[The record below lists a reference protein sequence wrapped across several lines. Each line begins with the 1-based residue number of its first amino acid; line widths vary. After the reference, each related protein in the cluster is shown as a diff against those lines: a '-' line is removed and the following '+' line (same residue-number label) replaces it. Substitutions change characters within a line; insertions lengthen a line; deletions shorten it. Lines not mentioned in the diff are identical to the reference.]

1 MSHPALT
8 QLRALRYFTEIPALE
23 PQLLDW
29 LLLEDSMTKRFEQQG
44 KTVSVTMI
52 REGFVEQNEIPEE
65 LPLLPKESRYW
76 LREILLC
83 ADGEPWLA
91 GRTVV
96 PVSTLSGPELAL
108 QKLGKT
114 PLGRYLFTSST
125 LTRDFIEI
133 GRDAGLWGRRSR
145 LRLSGKPLLLT
156 ELFLPG
162 VTVVLRGKNMEW
174 SLTQNKLLAFHRL
187 MRTDK
192 PIGALLLLWPT
203 LWALWVATPGVPQL
217 WILAVFVAGVWL
229 MRAAGCVVNDYADRK
244 FDGHVKRTANRPL
257 PSGAVTEKEARTLFV
272 VLVLISFL
280 LVLTLNTMTIL
291 LSIAALALAW
301 VYPFMKRYTHLPQ
314 VVLGAAF
321 GWSIPMAFAAVSESV
336 PLSCWLM
343 FLANI
348 LWAVA
353 YDTQY
358 AMVDRDDDVKIGI
371 KSTAILF
378 GQYDKLIIGIL
389 QIGVLA
395 LMAIIGELNGLGWG
409 YYWSI
414 LVAGALFVY
423 QQKLI
428 ANREREACFK
438 AFMNN
443 NYVGLV
449 LFLGLAMSYWHF

>member
-1 MSHPALT
+1 
-8 QLRALRYFTEIPALE
+8 
-23 PQLLDW
+23 
-29 LLLEDSMTKRFEQQG
+29 
-44 KTVSVTMI
+44 
-52 REGFVEQNEIPEE
+52 
-65 LPLLPKESRYW
+65 
-76 LREILLC
+76 
-83 ADGEPWLA
+83 
-91 GRTVV
+91 
-96 PVSTLSGPELAL
+96 
-108 QKLGKT
+108 
-114 PLGRYLFTSST
+114 
-125 LTRDFIEI
+125 
-133 GRDAGLWGRRSR
+133 
-145 LRLSGKPLLLT
+145 
-156 ELFLPG
+156 
-162 VTVVLRGKNMEW
+162 MEW

-203 LWALWVATPGVPQL
+203 LWALWVATPGIPPL

-244 FDGHVKRTANRPL
+244 FDGHVKRTARRPL
-257 PSGAVTEKEARTLFV
+257 PSGDVSEKEARTLFV
-272 VLVLISFL
+272 VLVLLSFL

-291 LSIAALALAW
+291 LSVAALALAW
-301 VYPFMKRYTHLPQ
+301 GYPFMKRYTHLPQ

-358 AMVDRDDDVKIGI
+358 AMVDRDDDLKIGI

-378 GQYDKLIIGIL
+378 GRQDKLIIGIL
-389 QIGVLA
+389 QVAVLGLMVGIGYLNQLNGAFYAAVAAAGVLF
-395 LMAIIGELNGLGWG
+395 I
-409 YYWSI
+409 
-414 LVAGALFVY
+414 Y

-438 AFMNN
+438 AFLNN

-449 LFLGLAMSYWHF
+449 LFLGLAVSYWA

>member
-1 MSHPALT
+1 
-8 QLRALRYFTEIPALE
+8 
-23 PQLLDW
+23 
-29 LLLEDSMTKRFEQQG
+29 
-44 KTVSVTMI
+44 
-52 REGFVEQNEIPEE
+52 
-65 LPLLPKESRYW
+65 
-76 LREILLC
+76 
-83 ADGEPWLA
+83 
-91 GRTVV
+91 
-96 PVSTLSGPELAL
+96 
-108 QKLGKT
+108 
-114 PLGRYLFTSST
+114 
-125 LTRDFIEI
+125 
-133 GRDAGLWGRRSR
+133 
-145 LRLSGKPLLLT
+145 
-156 ELFLPG
+156 
-162 VTVVLRGKNMEW
+162 MER
-174 SLTQNKLLAFHRL
+174 SLTQNKLLAYHRL

-203 LWALWVATPGVPQL
+203 LWALWVATPGLPPL

-257 PSGAVTEKEARTLFV
+257 PSGDVTEKEARTLFV
-272 VLVLISFL
+272 VLVLLSFL

-291 LSIAALALAW
+291 LSVAALALAW

-358 AMVDRDDDVKIGI
+358 AMVDRDDDLKIGI

-378 GQYDKLIIGIL
+378 GRQDKLIIGIL
-389 QIGVLA
+389 QVAVLGLMVAIGYLNQ
-395 LMAIIGELNGLGWG
+395 LNGAFYAAVAAAG
-409 YYWSI
+409 I
-414 LVAGALFVY
+414 LFIY

-438 AFMNN
+438 AFLNN

-449 LFLGLAMSYWHF
+449 LFLGLAVSYWA

>member
-1 MSHPALT
+1 
-8 QLRALRYFTEIPALE
+8 
-23 PQLLDW
+23 
-29 LLLEDSMTKRFEQQG
+29 
-44 KTVSVTMI
+44 
-52 REGFVEQNEIPEE
+52 
-65 LPLLPKESRYW
+65 
-76 LREILLC
+76 
-83 ADGEPWLA
+83 
-91 GRTVV
+91 
-96 PVSTLSGPELAL
+96 
-108 QKLGKT
+108 
-114 PLGRYLFTSST
+114 
-125 LTRDFIEI
+125 
-133 GRDAGLWGRRSR
+133 
-145 LRLSGKPLLLT
+145 
-156 ELFLPG
+156 
-162 VTVVLRGKNMEW
+162 MEW
-174 SLTQNKLLAFHRL
+174 SLSQDKLLAFHRL

-203 LWALWVATPGVPQL
+203 LWALWVATPGVPPL
-217 WILAVFVAGVWL
+217 WILMVFVAGVWL

-257 PSGAVTEKEARTLFV
+257 PSGAVTENEARILFV
-272 VLVLISFL
+272 VLVVLAFA

-291 LSIAALALAW
+291 LSVAALLLAW

-336 PLSCWLM
+336 PLSCWIM

-358 AMVDRDDDVKIGI
+358 AMVDRDDDLKIGI

-378 GQYDKLIIGIL
+378 GRHDKLIIGIL
-389 QIGVLA
+389 QVAVLA
-395 LMAIIGELNGLGWG
+395 LMVAIGALNGLGWHFYG
-409 YYWSI
+409 AI
-414 LVAGALFVY
+414 IIAGALFVY

-428 ANREREACFK
+428 VNRDRDACFK

-449 LFLGLAMSYWHF
+449 LFIGLATSYLA